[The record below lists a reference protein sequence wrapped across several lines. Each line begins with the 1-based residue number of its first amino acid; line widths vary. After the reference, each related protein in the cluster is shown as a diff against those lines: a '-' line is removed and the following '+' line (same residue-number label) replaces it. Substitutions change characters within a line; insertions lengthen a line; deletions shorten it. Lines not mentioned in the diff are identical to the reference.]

1 LHAGLFVKQ
10 GCRVLEIPLKH
21 WDIIAYTTCTLQ
33 MRKLQ
38 VAWRY
43 GEAISARPFLTD
55 SDISM
60 SERLLQL
67 LTFSAKTTVK
77 ARRIFTVTEMTVDLF
92 SPPNSLP
99 LN

>member
-1 LHAGLFVKQ
+1 
-10 GCRVLEIPLKH
+10 
-21 WDIIAYTTCTLQ
+21 

-60 SERLLQL
+60 SERMLQL

-77 ARRIFTVTEMTVDLF
+77 ARIFTVTEMTVDLF